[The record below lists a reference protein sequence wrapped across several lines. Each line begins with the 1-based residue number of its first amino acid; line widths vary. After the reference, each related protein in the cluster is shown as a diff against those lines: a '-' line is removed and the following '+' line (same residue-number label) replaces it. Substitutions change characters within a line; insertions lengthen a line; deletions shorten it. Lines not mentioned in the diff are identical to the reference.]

1 MSKRTTL
8 TLTDQDEETVRRFG
22 DPELPE
28 GAVLIEAARAL
39 GITIGPGASEATVI
53 RALMAVAAAAVR
65 EQALERGYQ
74 QLAEVYAD
82 VHDAD
87 EKAAR
92 RRRYA
97 ERVDRVMPE

>member
-1 MSKRTTL
+1 MAKRTTL
-8 TLTDQDEETVRRFG
+8 TLTDDDVATVRNFA
-22 DPELPE
+22 DPERPE
-28 GAVLIEAARAL
+28 SAVLVEAARQW
-39 GITIGPGASEATVI
+39 GITIGEGASEATVI
-53 RALMAVAAAAVR
+53 RALMAAGAAALR

-74 QLAEVYAD
+74 QVAERYAE

-97 ERVDRVMPE
+97 EGVDRVMPG

>member
-8 TLTDQDEETVRRFG
+8 TLTDQDEATLRRFR
-22 DPELPE
+22 DPDRPE
-28 GAVLIEAARAL
+28 GAMLIETAGEL
-39 GITIGPGASEATVI
+39 GIVIEGASEAAVI
-53 RALMAVAAAAVR
+53 RALMAAGAAAVR

-74 QLAEVYAD
+74 QLAELYDEA
-82 VHDAD
+82 HDAE
-87 EKAAR
+87 EKVAR

>member
-8 TLTDQDEETVRRFG
+8 TLTDRDEETVRQFG
-22 DPELPE
+22 DPDRPE

-39 GITIGPGASEATVI
+39 GVTIGPDASEATVI
-53 RALMAVAAAAVR
+53 RALMAAGAAAMR

-74 QLAEVYAD
+74 QVAQMYAE

>member
-1 MSKRTTL
+1 MSKRTTV

-22 DPELPE
+22 DPDLPE
-28 GAVLIEAARAL
+28 GAVLIDAAHEL
-39 GITIGPGASEATVI
+39 GVAIGPGASEATII
-53 RALMAVAAAAVR
+53 RALMAAGAAAMR

-74 QLAEVYAD
+74 QVAAMYAD

-97 ERVDRVMPE
+97 ERVDRLMPE

>member
-8 TLTDQDEETVRRFG
+8 TLTDEDEETLRRFR
-22 DPELPE
+22 DPDRPE
-28 GAVLIEAARAL
+28 GAMLVEMAGQL
-39 GITIGPGASEATVI
+39 GIVVEGASEATVI
-53 RALMAVAAAAVR
+53 RALMAAGAAAVR

-74 QLAEVYAD
+74 QLAELYEEA
-82 VHDAD
+82 HDAE
-87 EKAAR
+87 EKVAR